1 MIQYRKFFDGNKH
14 GLESRKHG
22 VLRTKATSP
31 RLLIL
36 RLCEVNLPP
45 AMTAFALPELPPDL
59 AAKAAEV
66 PGLDVRLLMFIRQEV
81 ALHERRQSRYSVQAR
96 EIVRQ
101 AEEQAAAEKDSG
113 VSVEE
118 RRAEFLKLYEKIIDQ
133 IPVSK
138 C

>member
-1 MIQYRKFFDGNKH
+1 
-14 GLESRKHG
+14 
-22 VLRTKATSP
+22 
-31 RLLIL
+31 
-36 RLCEVNLPP
+36 
-45 AMTAFALPELPPDL
+45 MTAFALPELPPDL

>member
-1 MIQYRKFFDGNKH
+1 
-14 GLESRKHG
+14 
-22 VLRTKATSP
+22 
-31 RLLIL
+31 
-36 RLCEVNLPP
+36 
-45 AMTAFALPELPPDL
+45 MTAFALPELPPDL

-81 ALHERRQSRYSVQAR
+81 TLHERRQSRYSVQAR
-96 EIVRQ
+96 EILRQ

-118 RRAEFLKLYEKIIDQ
+118 RRAEFLKLYEKVIDQ